1 MRSVFAKMGNAATS
15 KKGDSAEN
23 GKERLRCPCPGCV
36 IFSSPNRSSHR
47 SGLSC
52 SRWTRIVI
60 AYLWKRSVETSFY
73 TTMIFHCCTVRRRRH
88 RRRRY
93 RRRRAVR
100 LSSLSTRFVRLP
112 PSWAFDVKS
121 AASSRAACRQA
132 RVPNFTASFVRS
144 HLSASVSGGS
154 GNLNRPDMTPSLPNE
169 CTNYAEGFSIPWAD
183 IEFGHFTL

>member
-60 AYLWKRSVETSFY
+60 AYLWKRSGETSFY
-73 TTMIFHCCTVRRRRH
+73 TTMIFHCCTVRRR
-88 RRRRY
+88 Y
-93 RRRRAVR
+93 RRRRRTVR

-112 PSWAFDVKS
+112 PPSLLHGHLT
-121 AASSRAACRQA
+121 SSQPRRRAPLAGRPEFPTL
-132 RVPNFTASFVRS
+132 RR
-144 HLSASVSGGS
+144 HLSD
-154 GNLNRPDMTPSLPNE
+154 LT
-169 CTNYAEGFSIPWAD
+169 
-183 IEFGHFTL
+183 

>member
-52 SRWTRIVI
+52 SSSRTRIVI
-60 AYLWKRSVETSFY
+60 AYLWKRSGETSFY

-93 RRRRAVR
+93 RRRRTVR

-112 PSWAFDVKS
+112 PPSLLHGHLT
-121 AASSRAACRQA
+121 SSQPRRRAPLAGRPEFPTL
-132 RVPNFTASFVRS
+132 RR
-144 HLSASVSGGS
+144 HLSD
-154 GNLNRPDMTPSLPNE
+154 LT
-169 CTNYAEGFSIPWAD
+169 
-183 IEFGHFTL
+183 